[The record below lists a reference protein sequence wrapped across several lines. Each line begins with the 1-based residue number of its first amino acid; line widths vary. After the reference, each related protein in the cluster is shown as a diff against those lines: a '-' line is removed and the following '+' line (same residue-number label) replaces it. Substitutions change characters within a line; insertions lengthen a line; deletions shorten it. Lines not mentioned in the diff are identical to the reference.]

1 MPNITDLTLAQM
13 RASTKNQ
20 IADSVK
26 TFLQN
31 NYTKK
36 QIIQFLRDKDSEWSD
51 PVRTYFPD
59 GQIETQTEVETDI
72 ETGVQL
78 SKKVITYSYYNS
90 GEVNKIII
98 QTLDENNIEKKRK
111 TIKHYK
117 DDKQPE
123 EE

>member
-1 MPNITDLTLAQM
+1 MLNITDLTLPQM

-26 TFLQN
+26 TYLQN

-36 QIIQFLRDKDSEWSD
+36 QLIQLLRDKDSEWSD
-51 PVRTYFPD
+51 PVITYFPD
-59 GQIETQTEVETDI
+59 GQIETQTEIETDC
-72 ETGVQL
+72 ETGTQI

-90 GEVNKIII
+90 GEINKIVI
-98 QTLDENNIEKKRK
+98 QTLDENNIEKKVK

-117 DDKQPE
+117 DGRQPE
-123 EE
+123 VT